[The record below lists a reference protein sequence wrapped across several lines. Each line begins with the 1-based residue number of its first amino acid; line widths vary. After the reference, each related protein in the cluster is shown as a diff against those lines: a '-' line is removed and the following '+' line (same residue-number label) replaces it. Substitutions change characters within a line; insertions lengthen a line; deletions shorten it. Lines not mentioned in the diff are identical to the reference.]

1 MSLRWPDLAKA
12 KFKEVEEFINL
23 EGLIQTLKVVEHN
36 NNLCERDLHTALAV
50 DNATVALDVLHVLS
64 ATNYGQ
70 NELMNAKVGEKSG
83 TNKVF
88 IMPVTFY

>member
-1 MSLRWPDLAKA
+1 
-12 KFKEVEEFINL
+12 VEEFINL

-36 NNLCERDLHTALAV
+36 NNLGERDLHTALAV

-83 TNKVF
+83 TNTVF
-88 IMPVTFY
+88 LMPVTFY